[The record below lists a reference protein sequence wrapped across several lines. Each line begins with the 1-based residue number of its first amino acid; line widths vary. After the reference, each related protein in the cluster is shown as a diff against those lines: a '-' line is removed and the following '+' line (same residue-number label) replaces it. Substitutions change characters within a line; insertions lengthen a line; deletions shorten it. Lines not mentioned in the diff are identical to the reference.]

1 MSEPNPINQMLKRMF
16 IATFND
22 NDLHDMHAAISHE
35 LSIPS
40 DTLSEILNPDCIDH
54 PTEAQVLSLQKIA
67 KDATVTGV
75 IESVTLKLDE
85 VDVQSELLASVH
97 DTSHMPVGW
106 NQSLAQTIKGIV
118 TNCRT
123 LMSH

>member
-16 IATFND
+16 IATYND
-22 NDLHDMHAAISHE
+22 NNLHDMQHIISSE

-54 PTEAQVLSLQKIA
+54 PTEAQVLALQKIVKTA
-67 KDATVTGV
+67 VVTEV

-85 VDVQSELLASVH
+85 VDVQSDLLASIP
-97 DTSHMPVGW
+97 DTSQMQVGW